1 MFSRMLMVLI
11 ASSVFFAVSK
21 SNLKDDKDLEKL
33 TENHPFTD
41 NLISRDGLKLVYEFS
56 EAIQIDQQDKTNVSY
71 KARISLTTIKKEQEE
86 TIVFV
91 SFQLLETS
99 KLSGSLGPQIIE
111 KIKSH
116 NNAHALLTLNRDRSI
131 KSIKTKGSSTHLAFM
146 RRIVERMSFQASEQ
160 NEWSTS
166 ESYLSRMREF
176 NYEKQNATTYR
187 KLHIAHD
194 LNYEGSFK
202 LNRHKIVISQNLFE
216 SVSSSLPSGK
226 IRSSSLIKLAL
237 HDSSLLSSETVRK
250 LRKEHLNLG
259 YNGEATHNDREID
272 KNEPPEIDLSEVISI
287 LESSES
293 GLEMQNA
300 YLKALSWISFNPDKL
315 GSLKNWFYDDDMDYK
330 QKAVLSAALGQSGK
344 KEAKKLMIE
353 LIEYF
358 QLTDPGISSSIMND
372 FMIAKNPDAELSLK
386 FQNLSAR
393 LKSGSLKLQSE
404 LTLGALSNELR
415 RNKGYASKSVSHAI
429 FLDCAKMLRE
439 AKSKRE
445 IIHAIGI
452 LGNTKNPAVE
462 SMVGDFLQSP
472 DPLLRAEAIGAFRGL
487 KSISSREALMKIMEN
502 EQSDEL
508 KMLAVDSFL
517 AKPIDLSFLER
528 LEHVLDK
535 TASSNLRAKLI
546 YFLLESFSLSYK
558 DSLRG
563 LLVRQL
569 ERESDPY
576 LYEKLSELESR
587 LD

>member
-1 MFSRMLMVLI
+1 M
-11 ASSVFFAVSK
+11 
-21 SNLKDDKDLEKL
+21 
-33 TENHPFTD
+33 
-41 NLISRDGLKLVYEFS
+41 
-56 EAIQIDQQDKTNVSY
+56 
-71 KARISLTTIKKEQEE
+71 
-86 TIVFV
+86 
-91 SFQLLETS
+91 
-99 KLSGSLGPQIIE
+99 
-111 KIKSH
+111 
-116 NNAHALLTLNRDRSI
+116 
-131 KSIKTKGSSTHLAFM
+131 
-146 RRIVERMSFQASEQ
+146 
-160 NEWSTS
+160 
-166 ESYLSRMREF
+166 
-176 NYEKQNATTYR
+176 R
-187 KLHIAHD
+187 KL
-194 LNYEGSFK
+194 G
-202 LNRHKIVISQNLFE
+202 
-216 SVSSSLPSGK
+216 
-226 IRSSSLIKLAL
+226 
-237 HDSSLLSSETVRK
+237 
-250 LRKEHLNLG
+250 KEHLNLG
-259 YNGEATHNDREID
+259 SSGETARDDRGID
-272 KNEPPEIDLSEVISI
+272 KNERSEIVLSEVISI

-293 GLEMQNA
+293 GLEMQKA

-315 GSLKNWFYDDDMDYK
+315 SSLKKWYDDDGMDYK

-353 LIEYF
+353 LIEYLQF
-358 QLTDPGISSSIMND
+358 TDPDISSSIMND

-393 LKSGSLKLQSE
+393 LKPGSLKLQSE

-439 AKSKRE
+439 AKSKSE

-502 EQSDEL
+502 EQSDEI

-528 LEHVLDK
+528 LEHVLDRAGSAK
-535 TASSNLRAKLI
+535 LRAKLI
-546 YFLLESFSLSYK
+546 YFLLESFSVSHK

-576 LYEKLSELESR
+576 LYEKLSELEYR
-587 LD
+587 LN